1 MVHGAVHT
9 LFRTV
14 FMGAML
20 VLALTALLA
29 WRLSDG
35 PVSIGVL
42 APYVSDALNADDGS
56 VVFEI
61 EGATLSWSGLKSN
74 LEIKMTGVRATD
86 QDDNIIAAFP
96 EMSVGLSLSSL
107 VDGAPSPRKIV
118 LNTPVVRLSRLES
131 GEVYVGIRH
140 PQEGANQSKSIVSDP
155 EVTTNSAKPLLR
167 TVIRALTAP
176 GGTDNR
182 AGYLEEV
189 TVEDAMVILADQISG
204 SEWIVPA
211 GMISLQR
218 EEGGVSVVSDLP
230 FRRGEFNSVVKVD
243 GYFEPNTRILSGT
256 VDFEDIQPAAFSI
269 LAPQLAALDGA
280 DFSVDGALSLAL
292 AINET
297 VSVDSARLSAAGGPG
312 RLFLPMPID
321 KTYNI
326 ERFSL
331 QATARDQLDTVFID
345 SFVAELQD
353 GGPTLDIKL
362 KAEKLLEAPQASV
375 EISIDEITLDELKAY
390 WPPGVKPNTNRW
402 ISQNL
407 NGGRISNATF
417 KIDVLGTELT
427 ALNVNGLS
435 GKATVSGVAV
445 SYMRGMPP
453 VLDTDGIATFAQ
465 DEVVIDVSNGRVEQ
479 EGSIDN
485 LDVKE
490 ARVRLH
496 GLSSKTDS
504 ADIDI
509 RVAGNLQDAIS
520 LIDHE
525 PLGYAT
531 ALGVKPESTSGE
543 VEVLLSIDFPLIQE
557 LSLAEVQISATA
569 SLRETSIAQAGLG
582 LDLEAGQF
590 SLTVDNAGLDV
601 VGTAALG
608 GIRTG
613 LAWRENFSAGAFK
626 RQYALDAVLEN
637 GQRELIGLGQPIFA
651 PPYVDGPIRIE
662 AIYTMAENAESNLVI
677 EADLRDAALRASEV
691 NWQKPAGIEAVFSSE
706 ITLSGNRLV
715 AMPRFD
721 LMSLDSNLQLSGS
734 LRFAEGPSIE
744 SVSVVGARIGSNFF
758 DLNARRA
765 EDGILDISINGD
777 VLDGRTFWSSLR
789 TSNRTRSFAE
799 DNTVDARMPFRF
811 SGALGRVLLSNSGE
825 LRDVEAVVV
834 QTATGLS
841 QIQVD
846 SRVTDTDRF
855 ALALTE
861 RDGVRRFEAKSEN
874 GGAVFKALGL
884 GDDFVGG
891 RLLVA
896 GRVEETGA
904 VNGALTINSFKL
916 VDAPLL
922 ARLLSVA
929 SLTGIVDELQGTG
942 ISFSKINLPFE
953 YSNQVFAIQDGAMY
967 GPSIGL
973 TAKGKYDLA
982 NSTLD
987 GSGTIV
993 PAYAVN
999 SALGAIPIVGPIF
1012 TGGEEGG
1019 GLFAATY
1026 TMRGNPDGGEITVNP
1041 LATLTPGFLREIF
1054 KVFDPPPAV
1063 PVVPAEPANP
1073 LPAD

>member
-9 LFRTV
+9 LFRSV

-20 VLALTALLA
+20 VLVVAALLA
-29 WRLSDG
+29 WRLSGG
-35 PVSIGVL
+35 PVSMDVL
-42 APYVSDALNADDGS
+42 APYVSDALNSDDGS
-56 VVFEI
+56 VSFEI
-61 EGATLSWSGLKSN
+61 EGAILSWSGLKSN
-74 LEIKMTGVRATD
+74 PEIKATGIRATD
-86 QDDNIIAAFP
+86 QDGNVIAAFP

-107 VDGAPSPRKIV
+107 LEGAPSLRKVV
-118 LNTPVVRLSRLES
+118 LNQPVVRLSRLES
-131 GEVYVGIRH
+131 GEVFVGIR
-140 PQEGANQSKSIVSDP
+140 PQARDAKRGATEVIGLEADSK
-155 EVTTNSAKPLLR
+155 SAKPLLN
-167 TVIRALTAP
+167 TVIRALATP

-189 TVEDAMVILADQISG
+189 TVEDAMIVFADQISG

-211 GMISLQR
+211 GRISLQR
-218 EEGGVSVVSDLP
+218 EEGGVSVLSELP
-230 FRRGEFNSVVKVD
+230 FRRGDLDSIVKGD

-256 VDFEDIQPAAFSI
+256 IDFEDIQPAAFSK
-269 LAPQLAALDGA
+269 LAPQLAVLEGA

-292 AINET
+292 AINDK
-297 VSVDSARLSAAGGPG
+297 VSIDSARLSATGGPG
-312 RLFLPMPID
+312 RLFLPTPIE
-321 KTYNI
+321 KTYEI
-326 ERFSL
+326 KRFSL
-331 QATARDQLDTVFID
+331 QASARDQLDTVFID
-345 SFVAELQD
+345 SFIAELQD
-353 GGPTLDIKL
+353 NGPVLDIKL
-362 KAEKLLEAPQASV
+362 QAETLTEAPQASV
-375 EISIDEITLDELKAY
+375 EIAIDEITLDELKAY
-390 WPPGVKPNTNRW
+390 WPPGIKPNTNRW
-402 ISQNL
+402 ITQNL
-407 NGGRISNATF
+407 NGGRISDATF
-417 KIDVLGTELT
+417 EIEFAGSQLT
-427 ALNVNGLS
+427 ALAVSGLGGQAALS
-435 GKATVSGVAV
+435 GIAV

-453 VLDTDGIATFAQ
+453 VLDTRGTASFSQ
-465 DEVVIDVSNGRVEQ
+465 DEVLIDVAGGRVEQ
-479 EGSIDN
+479 EGSINN
-485 LDVKE
+485 LDVQE
-490 ARVRLH
+490 ARIRLH
-496 GLSSKTDS
+496 GLSRQADA

-509 RVAGNLQDAIS
+509 RVAGNLQDAIF

-531 ALGVKPESTSGE
+531 ALGVRPASTAGKA
-543 VEVLLSIDFPLIQE
+543 EVLLSIDFPLIQD
-557 LSLAEVQISATA
+557 LSLSEVQISATA

-601 VGTAALG
+601 TGTAALG

-613 LAWRENFSAGAFK
+613 LAWRENFGSGAFK

-651 PPYVDGPIRIE
+651 PPYVDGPIRLE
-662 AIYTMAENAESNLVI
+662 AIYTVSNDAENDLVI
-677 EADLRDAALRASEV
+677 EADLRDAALRVPEV

-706 ITLSGNRLV
+706 IAISGNQLV
-715 AMPRFD
+715 AMRRFD
-721 LMSLDSNLQLSGS
+721 LMSQAADLQLSGS
-734 LRFAEGPSIE
+734 LGFADDQSLDTVSI
-744 SVSVVGARIGSNFF
+744 VGAQVGSNQF
-758 DLNARRA
+758 DLNARQA
-765 EDGILDISINGD
+765 ADGILDIAINGEI
-777 VLDGRTFWSSLR
+777 LDGRTFWSSLR
-789 TSNRTRSFAE
+789 SSNRTRSFGDDDA
-799 DNTVDARMPFRF
+799 VDEKMPFRF
-811 SGALGRVLLSNSGE
+811 TGTLGRVLLSNAGE
-825 LRDVEAVVV
+825 LRDVDAAVV
-834 QTATGLS
+834 QTPTGLS
-841 QIQVD
+841 QIRID

-855 ALALTE
+855 VLSLTE
-861 RDGVRRFEAKSEN
+861 SDGIRRFEATSGN
-874 GGAVFKALGL
+874 GGAVLKALGL
-884 GDDFVGG
+884 GDDFIGG
-891 RLLVA
+891 SFLVA
-896 GRVEETGA
+896 GRVEESGA
-904 VNGALTINSFKL
+904 VNGALSIDSFKL

-942 ISFSKINLPFE
+942 ISFSKINLPFN
-953 YSNQVFAIQDGAMY
+953 YSNQVFAIEDGAMY

-1063 PVVPAEPANP
+1063 PVAPVEPAEPP
-1073 LPAD
+1073 PTD